1 MKKAIL
7 LDFDNTILRTQ
18 KGIGYAFDAMM
29 LEAFGRELCDDD
41 YSFFQYN
48 TWKNFFPYL
57 ADKYGGDG
65 EELNRIYMRRKIEY
79 FERNGVDVAD
89 GFHDVMKLPLKKA
102 IVTGISRAD
111 IEMFSHIVDFSV
123 FDTIVTDDD
132 VIKGKPNPDPYLLA
146 LSRLGLQPHE
156 AAAVEDSRMG
166 ITSAKGAGLFTYF
179 SRQFADEDHT
189 AIADKTVE
197 NLKAVFDFG
206 GFFID

>member
-1 MKKAIL
+1 MRKAVF
-7 LDFDNTILRTQ
+7 LDFDNTIMRTQ
-18 KGIGYAFDAMM
+18 KGIGHAFEGMM
-29 LEAFGRELCDDD
+29 REAFGRELCYDDF
-41 YSFFQYN
+41 SFFQYN

-57 ADKYGGDG
+57 ADKYGGDSA
-65 EELNRIYMRRKIEY
+65 ELNRIYLKNKIEY
-79 FERNGVDVAD
+79 FDTHGVELAD

-102 IVTGISRAD
+102 IVTAISRAD
-111 IEMFSHIVDFSV
+111 IEMFSHVIDFSL

-156 AAAVEDSRMG
+156 AVAVEDSKMG

-189 AIADKTVE
+189 TIADKTVDSIRDI
-197 NLKAVFDFG
+197 VF
-206 GFFID
+206 